1 MIAAG
6 CPSPLSPVPQGKT
19 ENTKDKK
26 VTCVES
32 EKGGRKKMGV
42 ERCPQ
47 RHTQRCAASRSGQ
60 GQQGREREHIQAGK
74 ASPKG
79 KGRESP
85 VQQLA
90 AVVGHAGRPITTPV
104 IIND

>member
-47 RHTQRCAASRSGQ
+47 RHTQSCAASRSGQ
-60 GQQGREREHIQAGK
+60 GQQGREMRERESTYRQARQ
-74 ASPKG
+74 APREG
-79 KGRESP
+79 KGITGATTCRR
-85 VQQLA
+85 
-90 AVVGHAGRPITTPV
+90 GRPITTPV
-104 IIND
+104 IINY